1 MHIYIADKQVFFFLR
16 GILLKAPNVRKI
28 LMYRTNKY
36 GGFDFKQL
44 DIDIKSNP
52 SNKITLEM

>member
-1 MHIYIADKQVFFFLR
+1 
-16 GILLKAPNVRKI
+16 
-28 LMYRTNKY
+28 MYRTNKY